1 MQTTRQMWAQVWF
14 LVMSTFSTLEA
25 CKLQSLD
32 RFPLSYLS
40 SRNQEEFMVTA
51 CHTQLTWAQV
61 QGTQIELGQG
71 QGMEEQGVLGRA
83 VSSPQEE
90 GHMMMHIYQY

>member
-1 MQTTRQMWAQVWF
+1 
-14 LVMSTFSTLEA
+14 
-25 CKLQSLD
+25 
-32 RFPLSYLS
+32 
-40 SRNQEEFMVTA
+40 MVTA
-51 CHTQLTWAQV
+51 CHTQLTTAQV

-90 GHMMMHIYQY
+90 GHMMMHIYRY

>member
-1 MQTTRQMWAQVWF
+1 MLITRQMWAQIWF
-14 LVMSTFSTLEA
+14 LVTSTFSTLEA
-25 CKLQSLD
+25 CKSQSLD
-32 RFPLSYLS
+32 RFPLSCLS
-40 SRNQEEFMVTA
+40 LRNQEEFMVTA
-51 CHTQLTWAQV
+51 CHTQLTLAQV

-71 QGMEEQGVLGRA
+71 QDMEEQGVLGRA

>member
-1 MQTTRQMWAQVWF
+1 
-14 LVMSTFSTLEA
+14 
-25 CKLQSLD
+25 
-32 RFPLSYLS
+32 
-40 SRNQEEFMVTA
+40 MVTA
-51 CHTQLTWAQV
+51 CHTQLTPAKV

-71 QGMEEQGVLGRA
+71 QDMEEQGVLGRA